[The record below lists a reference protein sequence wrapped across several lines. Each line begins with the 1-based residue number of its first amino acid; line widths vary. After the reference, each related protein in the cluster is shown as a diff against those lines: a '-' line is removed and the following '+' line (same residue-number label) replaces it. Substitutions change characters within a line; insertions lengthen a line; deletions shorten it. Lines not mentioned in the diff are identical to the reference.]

1 MIEKI
6 VHKKKLKDA
15 SNDFL
20 YWCSKPVEE
29 RLEALEILRA
39 QYIQNLPDVQQR
51 FQRVY
56 RIAHKK

>member
-6 VHKKKLKDA
+6 VNKKNLKDA
-15 SNDFL
+15 SNDFI
-20 YWCSKPVEE
+20 YWCSKSVEE
-29 RLEALEILRA
+29 RLKAVETLLA

-56 RIAHKK
+56 RITHKK

>member
-39 QYIQNLPDVQQR
+39 QYIQNLPDV
-51 FQRVY
+51 
-56 RIAHKK
+56 